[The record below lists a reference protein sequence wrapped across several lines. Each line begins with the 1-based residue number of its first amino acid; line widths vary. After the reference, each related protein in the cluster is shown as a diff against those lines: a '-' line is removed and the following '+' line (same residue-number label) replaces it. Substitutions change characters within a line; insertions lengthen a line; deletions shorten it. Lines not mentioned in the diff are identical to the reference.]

1 MEHAGLLHLWER
13 LNQVQCL
20 MKKVYIIPA
29 IMMMDVNSEGVMVTP
44 SLDPSNPNSQDVQ
57 PDDEEYNDEFG
68 AKGASVWD

>member
-1 MEHAGLLHLWER
+1 
-13 LNQVQCL
+13 